1 MPTNLGEMHEA
12 GTSDQLTR
20 VKMQASGIARPPS
33 ALGTYPPNNFMID
46 DFQKE
51 FSSRNYG
58 DKDINQSTIDD
69 ATEGTFADRALNFYS
84 EQVDNNRL
92 TQYKSQIVHLYN
104 ARAVQTHYKTL
115 YAATR
120 GVISQYGA

>member
-1 MPTNLGEMHEA
+1 MPTNLGDIYEA
-12 GTSDQLTR
+12 ATSDQLTR

-33 ALGTYPPNNFMID
+33 AIGTYPPNNFMVD
-46 DFQKE
+46 DFQSE
-51 FSSRNYG
+51 FTSRNYG
-58 DKDINQSTIDD
+58 DRATVQSTIDD
-69 ATEGTFADRALNFYS
+69 ATEGTFEDRALNFYS